1 VSPYAGAAEV
11 VELSAD
17 EYEAF
22 LEAEIGGW
30 NASLTLPAFVS
41 AYRQGELDDS
51 DAEVARLVA
60 LVGLG
65 QNGR

>member
-1 VSPYAGAAEV
+1 VRHHTEAAEV
-11 VELSAD
+11 VELSPD

-22 LEAEIGGW
+22 LGAEIEGW
-30 NASLTLPAFVS
+30 KASMSLPAFIA
-41 AYRQGELDDS
+41 AYRQGELDES
-51 DAEVARLVA
+51 DPEVARLVA